1 MQKVMCNLP
10 SKRWIE
16 LAYGTRVQEIIDSE
30 EEFANPEHPVV
41 AALVN
46 NELVSLSFKIEIS
59 STLKLVSLASEA
71 GMRIYRNSLTFL
83 LSRTV
88 SELFPERQLIVGHS
102 LGHGYYFYF
111 DGEME
116 VEKGALEKINSRMH
130 EIVQRDEPILR
141 KVISYAEA
149 VDSFRKS
156 GNYSRVELLRFRNE
170 AKIPVYESGG
180 HREIGYQPLV
190 PSTGLLK
197 LFQIRAYNPGFL
209 LRYPSSAEPDKIS
222 DFTDSPV
229 LFQVFMEYKAWG
241 KILNVNSTGKLNE
254 LIESRSM
261 GDFIQVAEALHN
273 KKIASIADGI
283 AERRG
288 TVKAVIIAGPSSSG
302 KTTFTKK
309 LAIQLKVL
317 GFNPV
322 IISLDDYFVSRAET
336 PRDENG
342 DYDFESIKAIN
353 IPLLN
358 SNLLDLFDGR
368 EVEIPVFDFKEG
380 KPKTEGHNLQL
391 DNRSILLM
399 EGIHGLNDE
408 LTAQVPNESKYKIY
422 VSALTQ
428 LNLDDRNRIPT
439 TDNRLLRRMVRDH
452 QFRGHS
458 ALRTLHMWPS
468 VRRGEDRNI
477 FPYQNNADAAFNS
490 ALDYELAVLKNYAE
504 PLLRTVKPYDPEYAE
519 AIRLMTF
526 LNNFVG
532 IPDRQ
537 VPGDS
542 ILREF
547 IGASSFKY

>member
-30 EEFANPEHPVV
+30 EEFADPEHPVV

-83 LSRTV
+83 LSRAV

-111 DGEME
+111 DGETE
-116 VEKGALEKINSRMH
+116 VAKGDLEKIDARMH
-130 EIVQRDEPILR
+130 EIVEQDEPIQR

-180 HREIGYQPLV
+180 HREIGYQPLA

-197 LFQIRAYNPGFL
+197 LFQLRAYNPGFL

-254 LIESRSM
+254 LIESRGM

-288 TVKAVIIAGPSSSG
+288 TVKAVMIAGPSSSG

-358 SNLLDLFDGR
+358 SNLLELFDEK
-368 EVEIPVFDFKEG
+368 EVEIPVFDFKLG
-380 KPKTEGHNLQL
+380 APKAEGHKLQL

-408 LTAQVPNESKYKIY
+408 LTAQVPKESKYKIY

-490 ALDYELAVLKNYAE
+490 ALDYELAVLKTYAD

>member
-1 MQKVMCNLP
+1 MCNLP

-16 LAYGTRVQEIIDSE
+16 LSYGTRVQDVINSE
-30 EEFANPEHPVV
+30 AEFSDPAHPVI
-41 AALVN
+41 AAFVN

-59 STLKLVSLASEA
+59 STLRPVSLDSEA

-83 LSRTV
+83 LSRSV
-88 SELFPERQLIVGHS
+88 SELFPERRLIIGHS

-111 DGEME
+111 DGEIE
-116 VEKGALEKINSRMH
+116 IKQEDLNKIETRMR
-130 EIVQRDEPILR
+130 EIVKNNEPIVR

-190 PSTGLLK
+190 PATGLLN
-197 LFQIRAYNPGFL
+197 LFEIRSYPPGFL
-209 LRYPSSAEPDKIS
+209 LRYPSSAEPEKIS
-222 DFTDSPV
+222 ELTDSPV

-241 KILNVNSTGKLNE
+241 KILNVNSAGKLNE
-254 LIESRSM
+254 LIDSREM
-261 GDFIQVAEALHN
+261 GGFIQVAEALHN

-288 TVKAVIIAGPSSSG
+288 SVRAVMIAGPSSSG

-322 IISLDDYFVSRAET
+322 IISLDDYFVSREET

-342 DYDFESIKAIN
+342 DYDFESIHAIN

-358 SNLLDLFDGR
+358 RNLLDLFAGR
-368 EVEIPVFDFKEG
+368 EVEIPIFDFKAGAPKAEG
-380 KPKTEGHNLQL
+380 NKLQM

-408 LTAQVPNESKYKIY
+408 LTSQVPRENKYKVY

-439 TDNRLLRRMVRDH
+439 TDNRLLRRMVT
-452 QFRGHS
+452 G
-458 ALRTLHMWPS
+458 PS
-468 VRRGEDRNI
+468 VPWDTTRSGPCRCGPRYDGGKTAIYSPTRTMPTQLSTPPWTMN
-477 FPYQNNADAAFNS
+477 
-490 ALDYELAVLKNYAE
+490 
-504 PLLRTVKPYDPEYAE
+504 LRC
-519 AIRLMTF
+519 
-526 LNNFVG
+526 
-532 IPDRQ
+532 
-537 VPGDS
+537 
-542 ILREF
+542 
-547 IGASSFKY
+547 